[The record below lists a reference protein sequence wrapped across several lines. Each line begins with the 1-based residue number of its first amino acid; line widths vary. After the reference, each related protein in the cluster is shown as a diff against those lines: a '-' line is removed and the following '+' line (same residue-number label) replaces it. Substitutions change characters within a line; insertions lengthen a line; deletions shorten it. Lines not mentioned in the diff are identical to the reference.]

1 MPKAQATKVRLDKW
15 DNINL
20 KNICASKDTF
30 NKLKRQTVELEIIF
44 TDHVADKGLISEYI
58 KKSYSSITST
68 TKTSN
73 NLIKI

>member
-1 MPKAQATKVRLDKW
+1 M
-15 DNINL
+15 

>member
-1 MPKAQATKVRLDKW
+1 MPKAQATKAILDKR
-15 DNINL
+15 DNIKL
-20 KNICASKDTF
+20 KNVCASKDTF

-44 TDHVADKGLISEYI
+44 TNHVADKGLISEYI
-58 KKSYSSITST
+58 KKFNSSITST